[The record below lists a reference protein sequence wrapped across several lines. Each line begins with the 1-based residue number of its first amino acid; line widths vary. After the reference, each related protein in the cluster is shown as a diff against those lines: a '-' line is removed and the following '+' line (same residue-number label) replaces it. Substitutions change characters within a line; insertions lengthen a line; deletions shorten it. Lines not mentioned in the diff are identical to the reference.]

1 MFSNRL
7 KELRKKLNMTQTEF
21 AKEFN
26 IANGTVGNW
35 ESGNRQPDYITINKI
50 ADFFGV
56 SIDYLLGRT
65 DFSAEENRKLCQ
77 NVTRLWE
84 TIKNPPNPENIIGIL
99 QPLQDVIKNEY
110 QFTYEALE
118 QFASYFGVGVDT
130 LTAEPVTEQKS
141 LDTLSESDLTLL
153 NKYKS
158 LDEEGKTKVDEYLN
172 ILAELHQLKK
182 HKIDGGY
189 IVADPDADVTN
200 EDIEEL
206 KKQ

>member
-65 DFSAEENRKLCQ
+65 DFSA
-77 NVTRLWE
+77 
-84 TIKNPPNPENIIGIL
+84 
-99 QPLQDVIKNEY
+99 
-110 QFTYEALE
+110 
-118 QFASYFGVGVDT
+118 
-130 LTAEPVTEQKS
+130 
-141 LDTLSESDLTLL
+141 DTLSERETNLVNSFR
-153 NKYKS
+153 K
-158 LDEEGKTKVDEYLN
+158 LDES
-172 ILAELHQLKK
+172 HQKAVLYYASCLVEICQ

-189 IVADPDADVTN
+189 IVTDPDADVTN
-200 EDIEEL
+200 EDIEGIKNL
-206 KKQ
+206 D